1 MRIRPSLVRFV
12 LALGVA
18 ASIAWFAPA
27 RMVHAADDLP
37 GPFDAASIK
46 RTADAC
52 TNFFDFATGGWRA
65 AHPIPAAYTEYGY
78 IERLQDETEGIVRA
92 TLEAAMTHP
101 GAAGSTSQKIGDFYG
116 SCMDTAAIERQ
127 GISALDPELARDDAA
142 SQKLRD
148 QYVAHVAAMLALAG
162 DASAAQSAHDVMTIE
177 TVLAQGSLTA
187 VERRDPKNTDHPM
200 KSGEVAALM
209 PHFNFT
215 TYLRE
220 THVPVA
226 GTMNVATP
234 KGSLGMDV
242 GQAYVA
248 KTFPPS
254 AKKQALDMTL
264 RMRDAYRAE
273 MSALPWMSEATRAT
287 AIAKLNAMGFKVGY
301 PDVWKSYAGYTV
313 EHGNYTA
320 NVLHSIA
327 FERAYQ
333 LGQIDKPVNH
343 NEWGMT
349 PQTVNAYNS
358 SSLNEIVLP
367 AAQLQRPFFDDQG
380 HKYDLHG
387 NLTNW
392 WTPDDLAHF
401 DERANC
407 VIKQF
412 DNAIAVGDTHYQGK
426 LVAGEAIADLG
437 GVVIGYRALESSLG
451 NAARKPIDGYTPEQ
465 RGET

>member
-1 MRIRPSLVRFV
+1 
-12 LALGVA
+12 
-18 ASIAWFAPA
+18 
-27 RMVHAADDLP
+27 
-37 GPFDAASIK
+37 
-46 RTADAC
+46 
-52 TNFFDFATGGWRA
+52 
-65 AHPIPAAYTEYGY
+65 
-78 IERLQDETEGIVRA
+78 
-92 TLEAAMTHP
+92 
-101 GAAGSTSQKIGDFYG
+101 
-116 SCMDTAAIERQ
+116 
-127 GISALDPELARDDAA
+127 
-142 SQKLRD
+142 
-148 QYVAHVAAMLALAG
+148 
-162 DASAAQSAHDVMTIE
+162 
-177 TVLAQGSLTA
+177 
-187 VERRDPKNTDHPM
+187 
-200 KSGEVAALM
+200 
-209 PHFNFT
+209 
-215 TYLRE
+215 
-220 THVPVA
+220 
-226 GTMNVATP
+226 
-234 KGSLGMDV
+234 LGMDV

-254 AKKQALDMTL
+254 AKQQALDMTL

-273 MSALPWMSEATRAT
+273 MSALPWMSETTRAT

-358 SSLNEIVLP
+358 TSLNEIVLP
-367 AAQLQRPFFDDQG
+367 AAQLQRPFFDEHADDASNLAATGAGTVGHEMTHGFDDQG

-451 NAARKPIDGYTPEQ
+451 NAARKSIDGYTPEQ
-465 RGET
+465 RYFIAFAQSWTESVRDESAKRNALSDPHPLPRDRVNLTLRNVPGWYTAFNCTPPPSICTVW